1 MTRKSNSKSAAM
13 DPVGLEL
20 IGFGSGSALLRSLS
34 AKVGEK
40 PKKEPQEPPEGFF
53 DDDDDNGNGNGDNG
67 NGNGDEVKVV
77 VPPE

>member
-1 MTRKSNSKSAAM
+1 MTRKSNGKSSAM
-13 DPVGLEL
+13 DPVELEL
-20 IGFGSGSALLRSLS
+20 IGFGSGSAPLRSLS

-53 DDDDDNGNGNGDNG
+53 DDDNGNGNGDNG